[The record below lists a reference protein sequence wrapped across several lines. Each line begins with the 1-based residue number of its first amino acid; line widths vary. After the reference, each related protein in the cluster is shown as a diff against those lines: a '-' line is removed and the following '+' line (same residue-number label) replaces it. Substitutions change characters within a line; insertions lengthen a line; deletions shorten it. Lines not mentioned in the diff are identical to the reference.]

1 MTLAFP
7 VGVVAYATH
16 LPNHP
21 WMATEI
27 RPAWMGAWRTFLEAH
42 ARVTDALA
50 AELEDET
57 GLPLSWYDVLVQLT
71 EAPEHRLRM
80 QDLARAVLLS
90 KSGLTR
96 LVDRMV
102 AAGLVA
108 REPCLDDR
116 RGTFVC
122 LLPEGTAR
130 LDGASPVHM
139 RGVSQHF
146 TSHLSEEDARELQSL
161 LARVLHPEPAAVAAA
176 P

>member
-1 MTLAFP
+1 
-7 VGVVAYATH
+7 
-16 LPNHP
+16 
-21 WMATEI
+21 MATDI
-27 RPAWMGAWRTFLEAH
+27 APAWMGAWRTFLEAH
-42 ARVTDALA
+42 ARVTDTLS

-71 EAPEHRLRM
+71 EAPGQRLRM

-102 AAGLVA
+102 SAGLVA

-122 LLPEGTAR
+122 LLPAGTAR

-139 RGVSQHF
+139 RGIAQYF
-146 TSHLSEEDARELQSL
+146 TSHLSEEEARRLQELLGRVARPQRPA
-161 LARVLHPEPAAVAAA
+161 LATR
-176 P
+176 

>member
-1 MTLAFP
+1 
-7 VGVVAYATH
+7 
-16 LPNHP
+16 
-21 WMATEI
+21 MATDI
-27 RPAWMGAWRTFLEAH
+27 PAAWMGAWRTFLEAH

-71 EAPEHRLRM
+71 EAPDQKLRM
-80 QDLARAVLLS
+80 QELARAVLLS

-102 AAGLVA
+102 AEGLVA

-122 LLPEGTAR
+122 LLPAGTAR

-139 RGVSQHF
+139 RGISQHF
-146 TSHLSEEDARELQSL
+146 TSHLTEADARQLRDL
-161 LARVLHPEPAAVAAA
+161 LARVLEAEREPVAAR
-176 P
+176 